1 MYDCKSIKVLGLKGI
16 HLQRESLPFLESLAV
31 YNENLEQLDVSNNK
45 LYSLGN
51 FFKSLSRNWLSK
63 LSTLN
68 LANNQLTH
76 ADLKDFLDIFEM
88 GTRAFERLLMVLR
101 VLNVEGNP
109 FTKLNP
115 KLQLETVEELLEKF
129 YSVPRKTLI
138 LI

>member
-1 MYDCKSIKVLGLKGI
+1 M
-16 HLQRESLPFLESLAV
+16 PFLESLAV